1 MPYNLWQFLLSFREF
16 LSNLE
21 QFSFCSCFLRREP
34 IYYVYR
40 KKEASSCYQ
49 ARLAFYFCPFRGWS
63 SFPCREDHHS

>member
-1 MPYNLWQFLLSFREF
+1 MPYNLWHFLLSFREF

-40 KKEASSCYQ
+40 KKGCFLLLPSKV
-49 ARLAFYFCPFRGWS
+49 
-63 SFPCREDHHS
+63 SFLLLSLPGVVFFSL